1 MNIPIY
7 KPSID
12 EKESRYVNEALNSS
26 WISSKGKFINQFEKK
41 FSEYTGISNSL
52 SVTNG
57 TVALH
62 LALLALG
69 IGKGDEVIVPSLT
82 YIASVNCIKYVEAK
96 PIFVDSDLNWQASIS
111 DIKQKINRKTKAI
124 IVVHLYGFAAPIE
137 EIRKIAINNKI
148 FLIEDCA
155 EAIGTTVK
163 KKHVGNFSDI
173 STFSFYGNKTITTGE
188 GGMVCTNNEL
198 LAKKIYQF
206 KTQGLAKDKE
216 YWHEIIGYNYRMTNI
231 CAALGLA
238 QIQKLD
244 KFLKKKK
251 HIFEYYKT
259 KLSSLNITFQNN
271 VCSQNMS
278 SYWMICF
285 LLDKDSQRDE
295 LRDYLKDKGIETRP
309 IFYPIHL
316 MPMYKGSKG
325 DFPIAEN
332 IAFKG
337 INLPSY
343 PELTQNELDY
353 ICSNIISFFD
363 GQK

>member
-12 EKESRYVNEALNSS
+12 DKESLYVNEALNSS
-26 WISSKGKFINQFEKK
+26 WISSKGKFINQFEKE
-41 FSEYTGISNSL
+41 FSKYTGIRNSH

-69 IGKGDEVIVPSLT
+69 IGKEDEVIVPSLT
-82 YIASVNCIKYVEAK
+82 YIASVNCIKYVGAK
-96 PIFVDSDLNWQASIS
+96 PVFVDSDLNWQASIS
-111 DIKQKINRKTKAI
+111 DIEQKITKKTKAI

-137 EIRKIAINNKI
+137 DIKKLADNNNI

-155 EAIGTTVK
+155 EAIGTKVK
-163 KKHVGNFSDI
+163 EKHVGNFSDI

-188 GGMVCTNNEL
+188 GGMVCTNNQS

-206 KTQGLAKDKE
+206 KTQGLSKDKE
-216 YWHEIIGYNYRMTNI
+216 YWHEIIGYNYRMTNL

-238 QIQKLD
+238 QIKKVN
-244 KFLKKKK
+244 KFLEKKKL
-251 HIFEYYKT
+251 IFDYYKS
-259 KLSSLNITFQNN
+259 KLSQLNITFQSNSS
-271 VCSQNMS
+271 SQNIS

-285 LLDKDSQRDE
+285 LLNNDFQRDE
-295 LRDYLKDKGIETRP
+295 LRNYLKDKGIETRP

-316 MPMYKGSKG
+316 MPMYKGEIG
-325 DFPIAEN
+325 DFPKAED

-343 PELTQNELDY
+343 PELSLKELDY

-363 GQK
+363 E

>member
-1 MNIPIY
+1 MDIPIY

-12 EKESRYVNEALNSS
+12 EEESLYVNEALNSS
-26 WISSKGKFINQFEKK
+26 WISSKGKFIDQFEKE
-41 FSEYTGISNSL
+41 FSKYTGINNSH

-69 IGKGDEVIVPSLT
+69 IGEDDEVIVPSLT
-82 YIASVNCIKYVEAK
+82 YIASVNCIKYVGAE
-96 PIFVDSDLNWQASIS
+96 PVFVDSDLNWQASIS
-111 DIKQKINRKTKAI
+111 DIKKKITKKTKAI
-124 IVVHLYGFAAPIE
+124 IAVHLYGFAAPIE
-137 EIRKIAINNKI
+137 EIKKIANYNNI

-155 EAIGTTVK
+155 EAIGTKVK
-163 KKHVGNFSDI
+163 NKHVGNFSDI

-188 GGMVCTNNEL
+188 GGMVCTNNSF
-198 LAKKIYQF
+198 LAKKIYKL

-238 QIQKLD
+238 QIKKVN
-244 KFLKKKK
+244 KFLEKKKN
-251 HIFEYYKT
+251 IFEYYKS
-259 KLSSLNITFQNN
+259 KLSNLNISFQNN
-271 VCSQNMS
+271 ISSQSLS

-285 LLDKDSQRDE
+285 LVDKESQRDK
-295 LRDYLKDKGIETRP
+295 LRNYLKDNGIETRP

-316 MPMYKGSKG
+316 MPMYKGERG
-325 DFPIAEN
+325 IFPKAEN

-343 PELTQNELDY
+343 PDLTQKELDY

-363 GQK
+363 GPK

>member
-1 MNIPIY
+1 MEA
-7 KPSID
+7 STID
-12 EKESRYVNEALNSS
+12 IE
-26 WISSKGKFINQFEKK
+26 
-41 FSEYTGISNSL
+41 
-52 SVTNG
+52 
-57 TVALH
+57 
-62 LALLALG
+62 
-69 IGKGDEVIVPSLT
+69 
-82 YIASVNCIKYVEAK
+82 
-96 PIFVDSDLNWQASIS
+96 
-111 DIKQKINRKTKAI
+111 QKITKNTKAI

-137 EIRKIAINNKI
+137 EIKKIATSNNI

-155 EAIGTTVK
+155 EAIGTKVK

-188 GGMVCTNNEL
+188 GGMVCTNNSF
-198 LAKKIYQF
+198 LAKKIYKL

-238 QIQKLD
+238 QIKKVN
-244 KFLKKKK
+244 KFLEKKKN
-251 HIFEYYKT
+251 IFEYYKS
-259 KLSSLNITFQNN
+259 KLSHLNISFQNN
-271 VCSQNMS
+271 ISSQNIS

-285 LLDKDSQRDE
+285 LLDKESQRDE
-295 LRDYLKDKGIETRP
+295 LRNYLKDNGIETRP

-316 MPMYKGSKG
+316 MPMYKGERG
-325 DFPIAEN
+325 IFPKAEN

-343 PELTQNELDY
+343 PDLTQKELDY

-363 GQK
+363 GPK

>member
-1 MNIPIY
+1 MDIPIY

-12 EKESRYVNEALNSS
+12 EKESLYVNEALNSS
-26 WISSKGKFINQFEKK
+26 WISSKGKFIDQFEEE
-41 FSEYTGISNSL
+41 FSKYTGISNSH

-69 IGKGDEVIVPSLT
+69 IGKNDEVIVPSLT
-82 YIASVNCIKYVEAK
+82 YIASVNCIKYVGAK
-96 PIFVDSDLNWQASIS
+96 PVFVDSELNWQASIS
-111 DIKQKINRKTKAI
+111 DIEQKITNNTKAI

-137 EIRKIAINNKI
+137 EIKKIANNNNI

-155 EAIGTTVK
+155 EAIGTKVK

-188 GGMVCTNNEL
+188 GGMVCTNNEF
-198 LAKKIYQF
+198 LAKKIYQL

-216 YWHEIIGYNYRMTNI
+216 YWHEIIGYNYRMTNL

-238 QIQKLD
+238 QIEKVN
-244 KFLKKKK
+244 KFLEKKKL
-251 HIFEYYKT
+251 IFEYYKT
-259 KLSSLNITFQNN
+259 KLSNLNITFQDNI
-271 VCSQNMS
+271 CSQNIS

-285 LLDKDSQRDE
+285 LLDKDSQRDK
-295 LRDYLKDKGIETRP
+295 LRNYLKDNGIETRP

-316 MPMYKGSKG
+316 MPMYKGARG
-325 DFPIAEN
+325 DFPKSEH

-363 GQK
+363 VSK